1 MLNYFRTHRDSALM
15 LGALLFLIA
24 AMLRPTVPVKHNIY
38 SYMLVADI
46 TQSMNTEDT
55 VLNNK
60 KVSRMV
66 YMQKMMHEIIA
77 GLPCGNKVSIAPFAG
92 VSVAPL
98 YNPIEVCDNY
108 AAIQDTIDHLEWRM
122 AWSGNSRI
130 RDSLL
135 SIARSLRAFPEP
147 AQVVYFTDGEEAP
160 RLHAFNTRDLT
171 GFQGADGW
179 LIVGM
184 GSIKG
189 APIPKYSEKNQLIGY
204 WSNDSFALQPGI
216 AQISEQNIGTRN
228 DNVANGED
236 DRFVSKLDEEYLKS
250 LTKEV
255 GADYVRG
262 DNLQSVLH
270 AMALQ
275 KPARRDIAPFG
286 IHWILA
292 LLGGLVLLSAYL
304 PKHPLGILKHRW
316 MLFRSKA

>member
-1 MLNYFRTHRDSALM
+1 
-15 LGALLFLIA
+15 
-24 AMLRPTVPVKHNIY
+24 
-38 SYMLVADI
+38 
-46 TQSMNTEDT
+46 MNTEDMSI
-55 VLNNK
+55 NGK
-60 KVSRMV
+60 KASRMA
-66 YMQKMMHEIIA
+66 YMQKTLHEIVSS
-77 GLPCGNKVSIAPFAG
+77 LPCGTKVSLAPFAG

-108 AAIQDTIDHLEWRM
+108 AAIQDTIDHLDWRM

-160 RLHAFNTRDLT
+160 HLHAFNTRDLT

-184 GSIKG
+184 GSKNG
-189 APIPKYSEKNQLIGY
+189 AAIPKYSEKNQLIGY
-204 WSNDSFALQPGI
+204 WSNESFALQPGI

-228 DNVANGED
+228 DNVANGAE
-236 DRFVSKLDEEYLKS
+236 DRFVSKLDEDYLKT

-255 GADYVRG
+255 GANYVRG
-262 DNLQSVLH
+262 DSLH
-270 AMALQ
+270 AVLDAMQLQ

-292 LLGGLVLLSAYL
+292 LLGGLVLLLAYI
-304 PKHPLGILKHRW
+304 PKHPFGVLKHRF
-316 MLFRSKA
+316 MLRS